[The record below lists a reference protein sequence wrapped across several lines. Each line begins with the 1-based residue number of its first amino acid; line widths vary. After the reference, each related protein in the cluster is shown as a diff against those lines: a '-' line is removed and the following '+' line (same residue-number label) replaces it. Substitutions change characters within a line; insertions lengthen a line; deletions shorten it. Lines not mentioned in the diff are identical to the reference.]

1 MAAPPITG
9 STRYIP
15 EGVTHFYFV
24 SSIANYLSPTRAGY
38 PRVRRSA
45 NDRARRD
52 GTSERSARSQSSPR
66 S

>member
-24 SSIANYLSPTRAGY
+24 SSIANYLSPTRAELN
-38 PRVRRSA
+38 A
-45 NDRARRD
+45 
-52 GTSERSARSQSSPR
+52 GTDLTP
-66 S
+66 